1 MRFEK
6 GFFVGAAT
14 AAHQVEGNNRNS
26 DDYALELLPHGGF
39 TEPSGIACD
48 HYNRYAEDI
57 ALMKK
62 AGLNTYR
69 FSIEWA
75 RIEPEEGVFDEAEID
90 HYRKVIACCRENG
103 IEPVV
108 TLFHF
113 TSPVWV
119 IKKGGWECEE
129 IVKWFRNYVDKV
141 IRELGADLHYIVT
154 INEANMRLQIR
165 MISERYRKQMQQKAA
180 KTAAAGEDQVQVG
193 YNLKLMME
201 GLKKAEEEKRS
212 VFGTGDPKTFVS
224 SCTEEGDL
232 LVMKAHEAARE
243 VIRKR
248 YPDIQV
254 GLSLSLHDIQSVPG
268 GEENAKEEW
277 DQEFLHYLPNLKD
290 DDFIGIQNY
299 TRAVYGADG
308 QLPNPEGA
316 SLTQMGYEDY
326 PEGLYHVLCR
336 VHESFPGNLFV
347 TENGIATDDDEA
359 RCRFLTTAISGVMK
373 AKSEGI
379 PVIGYTCWSLLDN
392 FEWQKGYAMRFG
404 LVSVDRK
411 TMERAPKKSLHLLG
425 SFAPEE

>member
-1 MRFEK
+1 
-6 GFFVGAAT
+6 
-14 AAHQVEGNNRNS
+14 
-26 DDYALELLPHGGF
+26 
-39 TEPSGIACD
+39 
-48 HYNRYAEDI
+48 
-57 ALMKK
+57 MKK

-119 IKKGGWECEE
+119 IRKGGWECEE

-141 IRELGADLHYIVT
+141 IQELGSDLHYIVT

-411 TMERAPKKSLHLLG
+411 TMERTPKKSLHLLG
-425 SFAPEE
+425 SYAPEE